1 MYHWYTTA
9 KSGSKNLKMQEK
21 DMALFGAVITFVIV
35 VLFNSS
41 SSSSSL
47 IKFKPS
53 ASYASPS
60 EKIDL
65 DAHPGFIRSFE
76 ESHKDFRPA
85 ANLPAVTPK
94 SHKTFLVG
102 IFSVNTPD
110 AKKRRQLIRDTYL
123 MINPSENYPENERV
137 IGSSK
142 DPRICS
148 LYTYLDSHNADTGD
162 HKECVMLYTF
172 VLGHGGENS
181 PMDHYRDNREMVIPH
196 HRVGGDVVE
205 GDMVYLNIKENK
217 DFGKSPAYFKW
228 ASSLASVY
236 GIDYI
241 GKLFDIVVV
250 SNSQVYLVLTYSI
263 FVDDYTTLPIK
274 SAKANDDTMIHIPS
288 LFQYVINPL
297 PPRPFN
303 ERVYGGRKIDYL
315 QCGKQRHCEAIVPF
329 GYMASEFYFLSAD
342 LAEKISSDDMER
354 KEPIVSS
361 EGRHFESMDIATYIF
376 KHAQTVKM
384 PITEVSSGE
393 GVKYWVH
400 PVKHEEEWLSK
411 WNMFINEGIPYV

>member
-1 MYHWYTTA
+1 
-9 KSGSKNLKMQEK
+9 
-21 DMALFGAVITFVIV
+21 MALFGAVITFIIV

-47 IKFKPS
+47 IKFNPS

-65 DAHPGFIRSFE
+65 DAHPGFIRSFQ

-181 PMDHYRDNREMVIPH
+181 PTDHYRDNREMVIPH

-241 GKLFDIVVV
+241 
-250 SNSQVYLVLTYSI
+250 
-263 FVDDYTTLPIK
+263 
-274 SAKANDDTMIHIPS
+274 AKANDDTMIHVPS

-297 PPRPFN
+297 PPRPYN
-303 ERVYGGRKIDYL
+303 ERMYGGRKIDYL